1 MNRYYIINGRAGA
14 GKDTFVSFC
23 QDHAKNNLIINLS
36 TVDIVKRIATLCGW
50 KGEKDEKNRLFLSD
64 LKDLLTKWNDI
75 PFKETINQITRYEQ
89 NAIGANLIFFVHCRE
104 PEEIERLRDFLG
116 AKTIFVKRDTMP
128 QVVSNHADKNVENF
142 EYDIY
147 IENNGTIEEL
157 SEKARQF
164 LTEEEKEKDE
174 N

>member
-1 MNRYYIINGRAGA
+1 MIKYYIINGHAGA
-14 GKDTFVSFC
+14 GKDTFVWLC
-23 QDHAKNNLIINLS
+23 QNQAGNKAIINIS
-36 TVDIVKRIATLCGW
+36 TVDFVKQIATLCGW
-50 KGEKDEKNRLFLSD
+50 TGEKDEKNRRFLSD
-64 LKDLLTKWNDI
+64 LKDLLTKWNDV
-75 PFKETINQITRYEQ
+75 PFRDLLKRIERYKENSLDADLT
-89 NAIGANLIFFVHCRE
+89 FFIHCRE

-116 AKTIFVKRDTMP
+116 AKTIFIKRDTMP
-128 QVVSNHADKNVENF
+128 QIISNHADKNVENF